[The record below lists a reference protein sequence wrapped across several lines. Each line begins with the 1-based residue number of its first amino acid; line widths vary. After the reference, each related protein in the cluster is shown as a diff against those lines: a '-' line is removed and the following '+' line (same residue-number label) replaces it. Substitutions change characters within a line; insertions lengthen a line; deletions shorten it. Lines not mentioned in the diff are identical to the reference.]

1 MNTET
6 DTTKV
11 YYVVTWKAIA
21 LEYCFINNA
30 QYLDAIAVAESSIIT
45 MLRERGA
52 TIPTLKVHIA
62 GLLDALARGLVD
74 IVRPM
79 GVNVDGIPC
88 YKIPALTQEDLSP
101 VWGEQRGENYQR
113 WFSYYHML
121 KKFKFVGDHCGEEQ
135 IFYTEPEP
143 EVLCGKC
150 GSRNLNGQCYDC
162 EICVPC
168 GRCSKHFIRDFL
180 IDWETHPQVC
190 PPCVEYLLGDD
201 EEEEEEPVQ
210 KKKNQKIGMCAVCL
224 TETHRRCACREIYY
238 CSTVCSKADWKA
250 HKKTCCYDGR

>member
-143 EVLCGKC
+143 V
-150 GSRNLNGQCYDC
+150 
-162 EICVPC
+162 
-168 GRCSKHFIRDFL
+168 
-180 IDWETHPQVC
+180 
-190 PPCVEYLLGDD
+190 VE

-238 CSTVCSKADWKA
+238 CSTVCSKTDWKA